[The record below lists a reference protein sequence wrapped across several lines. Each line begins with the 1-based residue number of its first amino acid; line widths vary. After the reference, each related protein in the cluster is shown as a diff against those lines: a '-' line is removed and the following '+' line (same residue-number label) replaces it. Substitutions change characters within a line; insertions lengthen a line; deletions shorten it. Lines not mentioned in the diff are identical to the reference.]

1 MRNLRTIIPM
11 INTPMLSDLT
21 TNPEFKVFYDTVM
34 ARGTAGRIGEPEDV
48 GCAVKWR
55 LSDEAT
61 FINGAAICVD
71 GGYTAR

>member
-34 ARGTAGRIGEPEDV
+34 ARGTVGRIGEPEDV